1 LQMDEPPSV
10 AAEGRAFR
18 QPHEISE
25 ALRSLDAFGWARL
38 RKIAAVLAAGGR
50 GQEDELLQET
60 MLRVL
65 DGGRLWPQGLPLM
78 SFLAGVMKSVAH
90 GERAKVKRSPV
101 RRAAS
106 LYDGSGALVIDM
118 ADAGPTP
125 EDSLAEEQAA
135 GRIKQRM
142 AAAFEGDFDA
152 QMLLEGMLDG
162 MEGEPLRGL
171 TELDPTAYASKR
183 RLIRRR
189 LSKLQAEGG
198 QP

>member
-1 LQMDEPPSV
+1 MDEPPSV
-10 AAEGRAFR
+10 ADEGRAFR
-18 QPHEISE
+18 QPHEISD
-25 ALRSLDAFGWARL
+25 ALENLDAFGWARL
-38 RKIAAVLAAGGR
+38 RKLATVLAAGGR
-50 GQEDELLQET
+50 GREDELLQET

-65 DGGRLWPQGLPLM
+65 DGGRPWPQGVLLM
-78 SFLAGVMKSVAH
+78 PFLAGVMKSVAH
-90 GERAKVKRSPV
+90 GERAKVKHSPV

-118 ADAGPTP
+118 ADAEPTA
-125 EDSLAEEQAA
+125 EEALAEEQAA
-135 GRIKQRM
+135 GRLKQRVV
-142 AAAFEGDFDA
+142 AAFEGDFDA
-152 QMLLEGMLDG
+152 QILLEGMLEG
-162 MEGEPLRGL
+162 MEGEALRGL